1 MAAKGD
7 PLVGIVAQYQVQKTQ
22 KRCRFGPNV
31 PLVNAKTLLGVTH
44 PVTRVHP
51 VGAWWRPLTRLLSPA
66 QNLAPPCG
74 QIGGTGW
81 RYASTSF

>member
-31 PLVNAKTLLGVTH
+31 PLANAKTLLGVTEKARF
-44 PVTRVHP
+44 T
-51 VGAWWRPLTRLLSPA
+51 
-66 QNLAPPCG
+66 APGPTHLRHTTMELRC
-74 QIGGTGW
+74 
-81 RYASTSF
+81 SS